1 MSNTIIGTRATEFF
15 LDSVDFTDS
24 VAEVS
29 LISEENSDGFPSFAD
44 ALAGGVRRYKLKLKI
59 RQDTDSTSLWY
70 YIWNELGA
78 TNTYAFWPNGGSGT
92 GPSTTYPSFSGSVII
107 TEPDG
112 TFLGGESN
120 KSATA
125 VNQVEVEWECTAKP
139 TLAVA

>member
-1 MSNTIIGTRATEFF
+1 MSTIIGTRATEFF
-15 LDSVDFTDS
+15 LDSTDFTAE

-29 LISEENSDGFPSFAD
+29 LTSEENGDGFPSFAQ

-59 RQDTDSTSLWY
+59 RQDTASAALWY

-78 TNTYAFWPNGGSGT
+78 TNAFVFWPNGGSGT
-92 GPSTTYPSFSGSVII
+92 GPSATYPSFSGSVII

-112 TFLGGESN
+112 TLLGGESN

-125 VNQVEVEWECTAKP
+125 VNVVEVEWECTAKP